1 MNMNKE
7 VQLYDNMIET
17 EDLIESIQGRVY
29 GFTTI
34 PLEERDQIS
43 KLLYEARMRLVD
55 HSNRLG
61 SSLVVMGAFD

>member
-1 MNMNKE
+1 MKLTE
-7 VQLYDNMIET
+7 EIQLYDNMTET

-43 KLLYEARMRLVD
+43 KLLYEVRMKLID
-55 HSNRLG
+55 HSNKLG
-61 SSLVVMGAFD
+61 ESLVVMGAFD